1 MDRGYSGGGKRPS
14 LSFAYDP
21 VFTERVFADEQLERL
36 ASLCHVLNFDPV
48 RRFDHSGLRAN
59 LAETEILVTGW
70 GVPRI
75 DAAALALMPRLR
87 LIAHAA
93 GTVKH
98 FVGDEVFRRGVLV
111 TNAVTA
117 NAVPVAEFTVAAIL
131 FANKRVMTFRDL
143 YQEERVGLRTHPLM
157 ASDLGNYDKVVGIIG
172 ASRIGLKTIELL
184 QHFDLHVL
192 LYDPYVTEEQAR
204 TLGVELVGL
213 DELMA
218 RSDVAS
224 LHAPALPSTQQ
235 MIDARRLALLPDGA
249 TFINTARGSIVDE
262 AALTRELVSGRIRAV
277 IDVTEP
283 DVLDAS
289 SPLYELPNV
298 LLTPHIAGAVGT
310 ERERLGTLVVNEVER
325 FVRGERLN
333 HAIDYRLLDRLA

>member
-1 MDRGYSGGGKRPS
+1 MDRGLSGAARPT

-21 VFTERVFADEQLERL
+21 VYTERVFSDDQLERL
-36 ASLCHVLNFDPV
+36 GNLCDVLSYDPV
-48 RRFDHSGLRAN
+48 RRFDHSGLRAK

-93 GTVKH
+93 GTVK
-98 FVGDEVFRRGVLV
+98 FFLAPEVFSRGLLV

-131 FANKRVMTFRDL
+131 FANKQVITFRDL
-143 YQEERVGLRTHPLM
+143 YRKERTALRTHPLM
-157 ASDLGNYDKVVGIIG
+157 ASDLGNYDKTVGIIG
-172 ASRIGLKTIELL
+172 ASHIGLKTIELL
-184 QHFDLHVL
+184 QSYDLHIL
-192 LYDPYVTEEQAR
+192 LYDPYATREQAR
-204 TLGVELVGL
+204 ALGVELVGL

-224 LHAPALPSTQQ
+224 LHAPALPSTRE
-235 MIDARRLALLPDGA
+235 MIDARRLALLRDGA

-283 DVLDAS
+283 DLLDAA

-298 LLTPHIAGAVGT
+298 LLTPHIAGAVGA

-325 FVRGERLN
+325 FSRGERLQ
-333 HAIDYRLLDRLA
+333 HAIDARLLDRMA